1 MAALEE
7 MVDGLP
13 EAAAAVAAAVAAAA
27 AAPHLQVERCSL
39 CFAVA
44 SEGQRLEAAEVSEM
58 ASHYR

>member
-1 MAALEE
+1 M
-7 MVDGLP
+7 DGLP